1 MLSQVKLGNAV
12 STRFSFSENSF
23 LGRIRINSG
32 MTVMIRKKII
42 AEIFL
47 AFDNH
52 STPLKTEIKKRH
64 EFEFVIDDR
73 NIYHYAADFR
83 SPQAKAQ
90 FRNYLQL
97 KESYN
102 LQQNKLEN
110 MRIQYSRANQN
121 ERSKIAPAILDLEK
135 RVLQLANEVDRTA
148 MQVRK
153 LEKQTIK

>member
-1 MLSQVKLGNAV
+1 MRQ
-12 STRFSFSENSF
+12 E
-23 LGRIRINSG
+23 
-32 MTVMIRKKII
+32 
-42 AEIFL
+42 
-47 AFDNH
+47 
-52 STPLKTEIKKRH
+52 KTEIKKRH

>member
-1 MLSQVKLGNAV
+1 MDKNKLIKFAQLH
-12 STRFSFSENSF
+12 S
-23 LGRIRINSG
+23 IRDTWTNESL
-32 MTVMIRKKII
+32 VADARKRLQ
-42 AEIFL
+42 E
-47 AFDNH
+47 
-52 STPLKTEIKKRH
+52 TMQEKTEIKKRH

-102 LQQNKLEN
+102 QQQNKLEN
-110 MRIQYSRANQN
+110 IRIQYSRANQN
-121 ERSKIAPAILDLEK
+121 ERNKMAPAILDLEK

-148 MQVRK
+148 IQVRK